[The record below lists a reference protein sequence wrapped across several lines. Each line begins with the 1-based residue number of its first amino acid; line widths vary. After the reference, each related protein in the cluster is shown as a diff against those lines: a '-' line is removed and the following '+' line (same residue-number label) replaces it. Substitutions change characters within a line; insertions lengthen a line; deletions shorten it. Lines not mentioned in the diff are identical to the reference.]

1 MNLRRALATAG
12 AIAVMVG
19 TTVAPVSAKSV
30 SQVPAT
36 CSAGT
41 AGYGIALQTG
51 SIVTVGFGATG
62 LSSAGTWHTLI
73 GEAGLP
79 PMIDYTAYMG
89 QQWTISTNKTL
100 LTGLHVVSVTIT
112 NVNTGEI
119 CTSGMQFLVGG
130 GGGGGGGGGT
140 TVALPDIQISGSPST
155 GTPAAGAQFSYT
167 YQIKNSG
174 QATATAVTFTDVLPS
189 ELDPLGFRS
198 VTVNDGSACTAPV
211 LPDSN
216 QVLISCDL
224 GDMAPGAQKTVTV
237 VVTAP
242 LTSGTIV
249 INTATAYQSNG
260 DSNWGNGDR
269 KITVTVR

>member
-1 MNLRRALATAG
+1 MNIRKSLLGIACAMVFVIVATAQ
-12 AIAVMVG
+12 
-19 TTVAPVSAKSV
+19 VASAKSV
-30 SQVPAT
+30 ARIPAT
-36 CSAGT
+36 CSGAT
-41 AGYGIALQTG
+41 VGYGITLQTG
-51 SIVTVGFGATG
+51 SIVTVGFEATG

-100 LTGLHVVSVTIT
+100 TTGLHVVSVTVT

-130 GGGGGGGGGT
+130 GGGGGGGT
-140 TVALPDIQISGSPST
+140 TVALPDVQISGSPST

-189 ELDPLGFRS
+189 ELDPAGFRS
-198 VTVNDGSACTAPV
+198 VTVSDGSACTAPV
-211 LPDSN
+211 LDSN

>member
-1 MNLRRALATAG
+1 MRLRRSLLGIACGVVLVLGATVQSA
-12 AIAVMVG
+12 
-19 TTVAPVSAKSV
+19 SAKSI

-41 AGYGIALQTG
+41 AGYGIALQSG
-51 SIVTVGFGATG
+51 STVTVGFGATG

-100 LTGLHVVSVTIT
+100 STGLHVVAVTVT
-112 NVNTGEI
+112 NVDTGEV

-130 GGGGGGGGGT
+130 GGGGT
-140 TVALPDIQISGSPST
+140 TVALPDVQISGSPST

-174 QATATAVTFTDVLPS
+174 QATATAVTFTDVLPP
-189 ELDPLGFRS
+189 ELDPLGFKS
-198 VTVNDGSACTAPV
+198 VTVSDGSACTAPV

-216 QVLISCDL
+216 QVLISCAL

-242 LTSGTIV
+242 PTSGTTV
-249 INTATAYQSNG
+249 INTATAYQTNG

-269 KITVTVR
+269 KISVTVR

>member
-1 MNLRRALATAG
+1 MRLRKPLLGIVLGIVLVLGATTQLA
-12 AIAVMVG
+12 
-19 TTVAPVSAKSV
+19 SAKSV
-30 SQVPAT
+30 AQVPAT

-41 AGYGIALQTG
+41 AGYGITLQAG
-51 SIVTVGFGATG
+51 STVTVGFGATG

-79 PMIDYTAYMG
+79 PMIDYTAVMG
-89 QQWTISTNKTL
+89 QQWTVSTNRTL
-100 LTGLHVVSVTIT
+100 TSGLHVVSVTVN
-112 NVNTGEI
+112 NVDTGEI

-130 GGGGGGGGGT
+130 GGGGGGGT
-140 TVALPDIQISGSPST
+140 TVALPDIQMSGSPST
-155 GTPAAGAQFSYT
+155 GSPAAGAQFSYT

-189 ELDPLGFRS
+189 ELAPLGFKS

-211 LPDSN
+211 LDSN

-242 LTSGTIV
+242 PTSGTIV
-249 INTATAYQSNG
+249 VNTATAYQTNG

-269 KITVTVR
+269 KISVTVR

>member
-1 MNLRRALATAG
+1 LASL
-12 AIAVMVG
+12 
-19 TTVAPVSAKSV
+19 P
-30 SQVPAT
+30 
-36 CSAGT
+36 
-41 AGYGIALQTG
+41 LQQ
-51 SIVTVGFGATG
+51 
-62 LSSAGTWHTLI
+62 
-73 GEAGLP
+73 P
-79 PMIDYTAYMG
+79 
-89 QQWTISTNKTL
+89 
-100 LTGLHVVSVTIT
+100 
-112 NVNTGEI
+112 
-119 CTSGMQFLVGG
+119 FLV
-130 GGGGGGGGGT
+130 GGGGGGGT

-155 GTPAAGAQFSYT
+155 GTPAASAQFSYT

-189 ELDPLGFRS
+189 ELDPAGFKS
-198 VTVNDGSACTAPV
+198 VTVSDGSVCTAPV

-242 LTSGTIV
+242 PTSGTIV
-249 INTATAYQSNG
+249 INTATAYQTNG

>member
-1 MNLRRALATAG
+1 MKLRRSLLGIVCGIALVLG
-12 AIAVMVG
+12 ASVQSA
-19 TTVAPVSAKSV
+19 SAKSV
-30 SQVPAT
+30 LPVPAT

-41 AGYGIALQTG
+41 AGYGISLQTG
-51 SIVTVGFGATG
+51 SIVTVGFGASG

-100 LTGLHVVSVTIT
+100 TTGLHVVSVTVT

-130 GGGGGGGGGT
+130 GGGGGGT
-140 TVALPDIQISGSPST
+140 TVALPDIQVSGSPST

-189 ELDPLGFRS
+189 ELDPAGFKS
-198 VTVNDGSACTAPV
+198 VTVSDGSACTYPV
-211 LPDSN
+211 LDSN

-242 LTSGTIV
+242 PTSGTIV
-249 INTATAYQSNG
+249 INTATAYQTNG